1 MTIPE
6 MLLQIMDC
14 IKINLTSIKENPSQ
28 RSCEIAGLAVKLS
41 EYLVDKFSDSLPN
54 KDILAVSLAKYGPLC
69 IDHDKD
75 EFLLVNRKL
84 NLLAKELYSETKRD
98 KYQMMILSSQM
109 GLMISNYQENPSEHE
124 GELSKFLKDVLG
136 I

>member
-1 MTIPE
+1 M
-6 MLLQIMDC
+6 
-14 IKINLTSIKENPSQ
+14 
-28 RSCEIAGLAVKLS
+28 
-41 EYLVDKFSDSLPN
+41 YKFSDSLPN